1 MAKPCRIQHSVAVQ
15 PIINYAQNKTVI
27 SNHGLRENEDYWAM
41 KSHFPQLSCFLPHG
55 IASTAGSDRAQA
67 SWRSSCLQPQ
77 LQQSEWTAYVIL
89 MESQT
94 FVVRAL
100 PFLLVDPV
108 AHKVLYEEDL
118 LWGYDG
124 DLASGWD
131 WCFYDICPSSM
142 WEHSNRTPSVNQ
154 KLASSDTQSNSA
166 LILHFPTPKQWE
178 KCLIFPF
185 KTDENVN
192 KLWRS
197 YCFSLI

>member
-1 MAKPCRIQHSVAVQ
+1 MDLEKMKTTEQWSLTFPNSVAFSLMVLQ
-15 PIINYAQNKTVI
+15 AQQDLT
-27 SNHGLRENEDYWAM
+27 
-41 KSHFPQLSCFLPHG
+41 
-55 IASTAGSDRAQA
+55 RAQA
-67 SWRSSCLQPQ
+67 AWRSSCLQPQ

-100 PFLLVDPV
+100 PYLLVDPV

-124 DLASGWD
+124 DLAPGWD
-131 WCFYDICPSSM
+131 CCFYDICPSSM

-185 KTDENVN
+185 KTNENVN